1 MATPAYISLNV
12 TGLSETQFNHH
23 LQAFA
28 ISRRLSKVSHY
39 RHVAEE
45 IVRQELTTQFHA
57 FLGAS
62 SQGVTKSDYVIF

>member
-12 TGLSETQFNHH
+12 TGLSDPQFNQR

-39 RHVAEE
+39 RYVAEE
-45 IVRQELTTQFHA
+45 IVRQELTTQFYA
-57 FLGAS
+57 FLRES
-62 SQGVTKSDYVIF
+62 S